1 MVALEDVTIIL
12 PRLLRHLDPDPVCL
26 QDAERPGPHS
36 IPRQDITTAVP
47 VQVVVGLAQVKED
60 GMDDR
65 LPHGDELLK
74 QLFLEGGGP
83 RSYPC
88 VKTM

>member
-1 MVALEDVTIIL
+1 METS
-12 PRLLRHLDPDPVCL
+12 PVEL
-26 QDAERPGPHS
+26 KYVEHPGLHS
-36 IPRQDITTAVP
+36 IPRQNIQTVVH
-47 VQVVVGLAQVKED
+47 VQGVVGLAQVKED